1 MTKPH
6 EMTMKK
12 KFTRTIRGKVKISYC
27 REKSSKHHCAICRGI
42 LHGTAHSKG
51 VAEVSKL
58 SKTQK
63 RPSVIFGGVL
73 CTKCRKAVMEDSAK
87 VISEVKDINDV
98 NLKRKKYVDVIVNRK

>member
-12 KFTRTIRGKVKISYC
+12 KFTRTISGKVKVSYS
-27 REKSSKHHCAICRGI
+27 RDKPSKHHCAICKGI
-42 LHGTAHSKG
+42 LHGTAHNKS

-87 VISEVKDINDV
+87 VISEVKTIDDIN
-98 NLKRKKYVDVIVNRK
+98 LTRRKYVEVIINKK

>member
-12 KFTRTIRGKVKISYC
+12 KFTRQISGKVKISYH
-27 REKSSKHHCAICRGI
+27 REKSSKHHCAICKGI
-42 LHGTAHSKG
+42 LHGTAHSKS

-87 VISEVKDINDV
+87 VISEMKKIDDV
-98 NLKRKKYVDVIVNRK
+98 NLKRRKYVEIIVKRK

>member
-6 EMTMKK
+6 EMTKKK
-12 KFTRTIRGKVKISYC
+12 KFTRTISGKVKVSYH
-27 REKSSKHHCAICRGI
+27 REKSSKHHCAICKGI
-42 LHGTAHSKG
+42 LHGTAHSKT

-73 CTKCRKAVMEDSAK
+73 CTKCRKAVMEDAAK
-87 VISEVKDINDV
+87 VISKVKNIEDV
-98 NLKRKKYVDVIVNRK
+98 SMTRRKYVDVIVNKK